1 MTQSGGM
8 LNKQLFLL
16 DTKSYTWMT
25 NFQGNSTTPSSSYT
39 SPNSGIPSSTDA
51 NSTPVAQSS
60 NSSSNAIII
69 AVSVVGSLV
78 VLFAVIA
85 IILFIVRYR
94 KNNQKDK
101 NQDYQNLNNPNFR
114 NGPNYQN
121 NPNFQNGP
129 NYPNNPNFQHG
140 PNYPNDPNFQ
150 HGPNYQNYQED
161 YQNNQNIIE
170 IPSSTDRNELRYSHH
185 Y

>member
-1 MTQSGGM
+1 M
-8 LNKQLFLL
+8 L
-16 DTKSYTWMT
+16 
-25 NFQGNSTTPSSSYT
+25 GNSTTQPGGILNKNVFLFDTKTYTWTTNFQVNPSASTSVSSESTSTTSSSQ
-39 SPNSGIPSSTDA
+39 P
-51 NSTPVAQSS
+51 
-60 NSSSNAIII
+60 III
-69 AVSVVGSLV
+69 AVSIVGSLV
-78 VLFAVIA
+78 VLISVIA
-85 IILFIVRYR
+85 IVFFTLRYR

-101 NQDYQNLNNPNFR
+101 NQDYRDP
-114 NGPNYQN
+114 N

-140 PNYPNDPNFQ
+140 PNYQ
-150 HGPNYQNYQED
+150 NYQNYQED